1 MSKDSS
7 RGVTSSLGKLNLS
20 TQKVTTRSKKPAV
33 ADSWEEE
40 ATGSSDEEGQGHGT
54 STPVRPGTS
63 DMPDAPPPTPSS
75 PTYTR
80 ERDIDYQSFQSL
92 QFGSNFDGPSSRP
105 GTSGDE
111 RRPDKTTS
119 VASRLIAAGIGQK
132 APKRTKEQ
140 REYDQAMKLQEKK
153 KRDQAKEDEERKKR
167 EKEQAQKDI
176 WGD

>member
-1 MSKDSS
+1 MSKDSA
-7 RGVTSSLGKLNLS
+7 RGVASSLGKLNLAS
-20 TQKVTTRSKKPAV
+20 EKAASKSKKTPV
-33 ADSWEEE
+33 ADSWEDDANE
-40 ATGSSDEEGQGHGT
+40 SSGDEGQGQGT

-75 PTYTR
+75 PSHTR
-80 ERDIDYQSFQSL
+80 ERDMEYQSFQSL
-92 QFGSNFDGPSSRP
+92 QFGGGFDSPSSRP

-153 KRDQAKEDEERKKR
+153 KRDQAKEEEGRKRR

>member
-1 MSKDSS
+1 M
-7 RGVTSSLGKLNLS
+7 GKLHLS
-20 TQKVTTRSKKPAV
+20 TGTASKSKKAPV
-33 ADSWEEE
+33 ADSWEDE
-40 ATGSSDEEGQGHGT
+40 ATGSSDDEEQDDGS
-54 STPVRPGTS
+54 STPVRPGTA

-75 PTYTR
+75 PSHTR

-92 QFGSNFDGPSSRP
+92 QFGGNFDRPSSRP
-105 GTSGDE
+105 GTSGEE

-153 KRDQAKEDEERKKR
+153 KRDQAREEEERKKR